1 MGMTVWRW
9 GACVGLICAV
19 IGAVLL
25 PFPTTTPQSW
35 ASNAPPALTA
45 EIGKLTDAAARAQA
59 AVRSY
64 RSLQALDRWSAARAR
79 SDTTPIRVETSVPT
93 FVATAARTIVAD
105 QWAALG
111 PRASAAHAEVFI
123 YIDSTTIPRVSDVA
137 AKRRVLEPRRFVDV
151 TFALPQ
157 ATDGERC
164 VALVRVRGVSPAH
177 ITALH
182 QQSLIGVCG
191 FFATFG
197 LPGEG
202 IRPWLSATS
211 YRFARHSDW
220 AVARAPAIDASS
232 LYGLGDAGGLC
243 LTGSAS
249 GCLDA
254 LGVKSVGAGDER
266 PGTDRLAW
274 VMDAATSTYATSP
287 RARPTT
293 SLGAAEDGLLAD
305 AVRSIGPDRFA
316 EFWRSGSR
324 PDAAFLASTGTSLDS
339 WAQQWLTRTYGSV
352 GARPT
357 VRVRDVV
364 WLAMAAPLL
373 LVAAARPRER
383 VLAESR

>member
-1 MGMTVWRW
+1 MGMTMWRW

-25 PFPTTTPQSW
+25 PFPTATPQSW

-45 EIGKLTDAAARAQA
+45 EIGKLTDAAVRAQA

-64 RSLQALDRWSAARAR
+64 RSLQGLDRWNFARAKA
-79 SDTTPIRVETSVPT
+79 DTTLIRIEMSVPA
-93 FVATAARTIVAD
+93 FVAAAARTVVAE

-123 YIDSTTIPRVSDVA
+123 YVDSTTIPRVSNVA

-151 TFALPQ
+151 AFALPQ

-164 VALVRVRGVSPAH
+164 VALVRLRGVSPTH
-177 ITALH
+177 IAALR

-191 FFATFG
+191 FFAAFG

-202 IRPWLSATS
+202 IRPWLTATS
-211 YRFARHSDW
+211 YRFAQHSDW

-243 LTGSAS
+243 LTGTAS

-254 LGVKSVGAGDER
+254 LGVKSVRTGDER
-266 PGTDRLAW
+266 PGTNRLAW
-274 VMDAATSTYATSP
+274 VMDATTSTFATSP
-287 RARPTT
+287 LARPTT
-293 SLGAAEDGLLAD
+293 SLGAAEGGLLAD

-316 EFWRSGSR
+316 EFWRSKSR
-324 PDAAFLASTGTSLDS
+324 PDAAFLTSTGSSFES
-339 WAQQWLTRTYGSV
+339 WTQQWLTRTYGSV
-352 GARPT
+352 GARPS

-364 WLAMAAPLL
+364 WLAIAAPLL
-373 LVAAARPRER
+373 LVVAARPRER
-383 VLAESR
+383 VMADAR